1 VSPYLVFTACHRV
14 RRWSHR
20 HLQQI
25 ACRRG
30 SLHNLALGEGHCL
43 PRAPHPTR
51 YLIVL
56 RSLRPCLDV
65 YIPSFLFSHGR
76 CVRMRA
82 RLSRSAPGA
91 LTVGDL
97 DFDATIPMQIELAKL
112 IDPYRAD
119 INTAL
124 ATRDLSRTNIWI

>member
-1 VSPYLVFTACHRV
+1 
-14 RRWSHR
+14 
-20 HLQQI
+20 
-25 ACRRG
+25 
-30 SLHNLALGEGHCL
+30 
-43 PRAPHPTR
+43 
-51 YLIVL
+51 
-56 RSLRPCLDV
+56 
-65 YIPSFLFSHGR
+65 
-76 CVRMRA
+76 MRA

-124 ATRDLSRTNIWI
+124 ATRDLSRTHIWI